1 MSAASARRRTS
12 LGEPLLLSESPRFA
26 AGVRRPTD
34 VRPAAPQSDASQP
47 LLSFH
52 RVAAPAGRQNEWG
65 GASTPVNANG
75 DREKATGGR

>member
-34 VRPAAPQSDASQP
+34 VRRAAPQSDASQP
-47 LLSFH
+47 PLSFH

-65 GASTPVNANG
+65 GASTPVNAN